1 MHILTGSALLR
12 ALGWSL
18 FNSLWQMSLLWAFY
32 HLFLLVFKQLSARAR
47 HGLALL
53 LLTAGFCWSAV
64 TFITFYLFAPGE
76 PLAGQTA
83 VIGTF
88 PGDLPGLPAAHGF
101 AAILGVARRLA
112 GEILPWCSTL
122 YLLILAGLLVHYSR
136 QYIRSRR
143 IVREGL
149 SPLAPEFDAFVANAG
164 DRMGIRAS
172 VKAYLS
178 TLVQVPVTLG
188 FLKPVILLPVSMV
201 TQLTPAQIEAI
212 LVHELAHI
220 QRKDYLL
227 NLLVTA
233 MELLFFF
240 NPFTRLL
247 IAQLKKEREH
257 CCDDAVLE
265 FRYDPHGYV
274 SALLSLARQQQAGLA
289 VAANGGGGEQLL
301 LQRARKILQ
310 QKPADDRPG
319 ARPMIGLLLT
329 ALVSMLLLGHA
340 RPIHNDIAG
349 TATTRLEARQPAPGQ
364 LMPMQPVPGELV
376 PAGADPVIRLEA
388 MSLVIIHNPSVRPLP
403 VTRGTMAAQ
412 THRRPARPHT
422 RRPSEDLLEA
432 MLAESVPVLNTAG
445 PAAMPTPAFADLT
458 ETAHRTKRDF
468 SMGKSNP
475 TSSSDPAPMADNTP
489 FVPQSSFS
497 FQYTDTLPPDEKL
510 ALMQELSQNVLRV
523 QMARIREE
531 LKEQVFLLRSQE
543 AAIRRASNEEF
554 RAGLDNAIDTKALR
568 QLLQQQ
574 IQAQRQYILNLKTL
588 ERQLQKAA
596 HRLTIVYI

>member
-1 MHILTGSALLR
+1 
-12 ALGWSL
+12 
-18 FNSLWQMSLLWAFY
+18 
-32 HLFLLVFKQLSARAR
+32 
-47 HGLALL
+47 
-53 LLTAGFCWSAV
+53 
-64 TFITFYLFAPGE
+64 
-76 PLAGQTA
+76 
-83 VIGTF
+83 
-88 PGDLPGLPAAHGF
+88 
-101 AAILGVARRLA
+101 
-112 GEILPWCSTL
+112 
-122 YLLILAGLLVHYSR
+122 
-136 QYIRSRR
+136 
-143 IVREGL
+143 
-149 SPLAPEFDAFVANAG
+149 
-164 DRMGIRAS
+164 
-172 VKAYLS
+172 
-178 TLVQVPVTLG
+178 
-188 FLKPVILLPVSMV
+188 SMV

-257 CCDDAVLE
+257 CCDDVVLE

-329 ALVSMLLLGHA
+329 TLVSMLLLGHG
-340 RPIHNDIAG
+340 RSMHNDIAG
-349 TATTRLEARQPAPGQ
+349 TATIRLQAGKITPGQ
-364 LMPMQPVPGELV
+364 LIAIQPIPGLIPDLEPIVP
-376 PAGADPVIRLEA
+376 PGAHPVIRLEA
-388 MSLVIIHNPSVRPLP
+388 VSLVIIHNPAAELAAPA
-403 VTRGTMAAQ
+403 TIAAQ

-489 FVPQSSFS
+489 FIPQSSFS
-497 FQYTDTLPPDEKL
+497 FQYTDTL
-510 ALMQELSQNVLRV
+510 
-523 QMARIREE
+523 
-531 LKEQVFLLRSQE
+531 
-543 AAIRRASNEEF
+543 
-554 RAGLDNAIDTKALR
+554 
-568 QLLQQQ
+568 
-574 IQAQRQYILNLKTL
+574 
-588 ERQLQKAA
+588 
-596 HRLTIVYI
+596 